1 MTVAELK
8 EALKNFDDDKE
19 VYLNIGNN
27 YVELDKV
34 EADED
39 VGVLLDYDNE

>member
-1 MTVAELK
+1 MTVAELR
-8 EALKNFDDDKE
+8 EALKSFDDEEE

-27 YVELDKV
+27 YVELEKV

-39 VGVLLDYDNE
+39 VGVLLDYGSE

>member
-8 EALKNFDDDKE
+8 EALNSFGDEED

-27 YVELDKV
+27 YVELEKV

-39 VGVLLDYDNE
+39 VGVLLDYGSE

>member
-1 MTVAELK
+1 MTVAALK
-8 EALKNFDDDKE
+8 EALKSFDDEEE

-27 YVELDKV
+27 YVELEKV

-39 VGVLLDYDNE
+39 VGVLLDYGSE

>member
-8 EALKNFDDDKE
+8 EALKSFDDGED

-27 YVELDKV
+27 YVELEKV

-39 VGVLLDYDNE
+39 VGVLLDYGSE

>member
-8 EALKNFDDDKE
+8 EALKSFDDEEE

-27 YVELDKV
+27 YVELEKV

-39 VGVLLDYDNE
+39 VGVLLDYGSE

>member
-1 MTVAELK
+1 MTVAALK
-8 EALKNFDDDKE
+8 EALKRFDDEEE

-27 YVELDKV
+27 YVELEKV

-39 VGVLLDYDNE
+39 VGVLLDYGSE